1 MRIKALLT
9 LCIIPFL
16 LFYSFPMVALGAEEK
31 EDEWQ
36 EEMIYF
42 IMVDRFFNG
51 DFDND
56 YEVDTGD
63 PKAYHGGD
71 IEGII
76 QQLDY
81 IQSLG
86 YTAIW
91 ITPIMK
97 NEPKGY
103 HGYWIEDFME
113 VEEHFGTMEDA
124 KRLVEEAHKRDMKV
138 LFDFVVNHTGYQH
151 PWLEDP
157 EKEEWFHEEQR
168 MIGESPSVLENAW
181 LAGLPDLNT
190 ENPEVKQYLFDAA
203 EFWIEETGVDGFRL
217 DTVKHVPKDFWKE
230 FNDHVKSIDPDFFL
244 LGEVWHDN
252 PREIAA
258 YEETGI
264 DSFVDFPLY
273 NAMDQSFQAAGN
285 SLTGPLS
292 IWKTNEER
300 YQSPEMLSSFIDS
313 HDTVRFTR
321 RAVENNQNPVTRWKL
336 ALTYQFT
343 MPEIPITYYG
353 TEIPLD
359 GGEDPDNRKM
369 MNVKAADEELKQRIE
384 QLTSM
389 RQEFPALTKGD
400 YKELYNEDGMAAY
413 QRSYKD
419 ETLITVINND
429 TGTRTVELSDLPS
442 GKQLRGMLTDDI
454 VREVEAGTYHVA
466 MEREQAEVYLVE
478 EDTGLNWGFLLF
490 IGGIFGIFVVAVIF
504 LSRKSKTAETDGIM

>member
-1 MRIKALLT
+1 MRTKARLS

-16 LFYSFPMVALGAEEK
+16 LFCSFPMTALGADEK
-31 EDEWQ
+31 EENDWND
-36 EEMIYF
+36 EMIYF

-51 DFDND
+51 NYDND
-56 YEVDTGD
+56 YEVDTDD

-81 IQSLG
+81 IKSLG

-91 ITPIMK
+91 MTPIMK

-151 PWLEDP
+151 AWLEDP
-157 EKEEWFHEEQR
+157 NKEDWFHEEKR
-168 MIGESPSVLENAW
+168 MMGESQSVLENAW

-217 DTVKHVPKDFWKE
+217 DTVKHVPKDFWKD

-244 LGEVWHDN
+244 LGEVWHDS

-264 DSFVDFPLY
+264 DSFVDYPLF
-273 NAMDQSFQAAGN
+273 NAINESFQKAGN
-285 SLTGPLS
+285 SLNGPMS
-292 IWKTNEER
+292 VWKANEQLYEE
-300 YQSPEMLSSFIDS
+300 PGMLSSFIDN
-313 HDTVRFTR
+313 HDNVRFTR
-321 RAVENNQNPVTRWKL
+321 KAIENKQNPVTRWKL

-353 TEIPLD
+353 TEVPLD
-359 GGEDPDNRKM
+359 GGEDPDNRRM
-369 MNVKAADEELKQRIE
+369 MNFKAADEELKQRIE

-389 RQEFPALTKGD
+389 RKEFPALTKGD
-400 YKELYNEDGMAAY
+400 YEELYNEGGLAAY
-413 QRSYKD
+413 KRTYEDQ
-419 ETLITVINND
+419 TLVVVLNND
-429 TGTRTVELSDLPS
+429 VETRTMELENLPPDN
-442 GKQLRGMLTDDI
+442 QLRGMLTDDI
-454 VREVEAGTYHVA
+454 AREVEEGTYKIA
-466 MEREQAEVYLVE
+466 MEREQSEVYLVE
-478 EDTGLNWGFLLF
+478 ENTGLNWSFLLF
-490 IGGIFGIFVVAVIF
+490 VGGIFAAFVVAVII
-504 LSRKSKTAETDGIM
+504 LSRKSRKN